1 MDDLV
6 ERLDVE
12 HTRNGG
18 QGAYAWQARELCGKA
33 AAEIRSLRAEVQ
45 RLTYDGIHTCHDAC
59 PRLPCV
65 QRREIEALTAENAKL
80 RKALEYIVWYHG
92 KGHRVTEIARAALE
106 TDNG

>member
-6 ERLDVE
+6 ERLEEMQAD
-12 HTRNGG
+12 
-18 QGAYAWQARELCGKA
+18 YAGSRAGWIIAQA